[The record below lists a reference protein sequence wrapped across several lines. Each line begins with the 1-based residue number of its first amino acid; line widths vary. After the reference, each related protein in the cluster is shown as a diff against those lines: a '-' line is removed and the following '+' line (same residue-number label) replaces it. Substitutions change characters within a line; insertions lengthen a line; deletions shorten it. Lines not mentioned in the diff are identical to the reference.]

1 MIWGGS
7 WEGGSGLGT
16 HELPWLIHVN
26 VWQIQYS
33 IVKQNKIKTKFF
45 FNLKKKLKKMYRY
58 RYRYINRWVIEME
71 RTDAYG
77 NLWRRKWDP
86 VGS

>member
-1 MIWGGS
+1 
-7 WEGGSGLGT
+7 
-16 HELPWLIHVN
+16 
-26 VWQIQYS
+26 
-33 IVKQNKIKTKFF
+33 
-45 FNLKKKLKKMYRY
+45 MYRY